1 MIWRK
6 FSIETSTEVVDLLSD
21 FLSELGIEGI
31 QIEDNVPLT
40 EDEIK
45 QMFVD
50 IPLQLG
56 EDDGSAKVSCF
67 LDDSYDASMIEELK
81 NKVKSELERLSEFLP
96 VGTGEISVEDT
107 TDDSTWNDKFKE
119 NFKPARLYDN
129 IVIMPVIDDES
140 DVYDTLKAYKNLEGF
155 ELRDNDKVVRIKT
168 VTAFGTGTHETT
180 RLCLG
185 AIQGVLKGVTKGVI
199 KENNIPVQEDMNND
213 NKAKD
218 LSVFDIG
225 CGSGILS
232 IASCLLGAGY
242 VHGLDIDPQAVKA
255 SKINAEASG
264 LSKDR
269 IDFSCGNLLADNRIA
284 ENFLSH
290 DNNKEKMEKA
300 SLGSGI
306 ASPISPDD
314 AARMV
319 DIQLGA
325 ADPIPARKYDIVVAN
340 ILADVIIP
348 LATIVRDYMNEGG
361 YFISSGISE
370 GKAEEVKK
378 ALVENGFEI
387 IKTTQENE
395 WVCFT
400 AI

>member
-1 MIWRK
+1 MIWKK
-6 FSIETSTEVVDLLSD
+6 FSIDTSTEVVDLLSD

-56 EDDGSAKVSCF
+56 EDDGTATVSCY
-67 LDDSYDASMIEELK
+67 LDDSYDSSKIEELK
-81 NKVKSELERLSEFLP
+81 TKVSDELKRLSEFLP
-96 VGTGEISVEDT
+96 VGSGEITVGETS
-107 TDDSTWNDKFKE
+107 DDSTWNDKFME
-119 NFKPARLYDN
+119 NFKPARLYED

-155 ELRDNDKVVRIKT
+155 ELRQDDKIVRIKT

-185 AIQGVLKGVTKGVI
+185 QI
-199 KENNIPVQEDMNND
+199 KKYVSSQ
-213 NKAKD
+213 K
-218 LSVFDIG
+218 SVFDVG

-232 IASCLLGAGY
+232 IAACLMGAGY
-242 VHGLDIDPQAVKA
+242 VHGLDIDPQAVYA

-264 LSKDR
+264 LSSDR
-269 IDFSCGNLLADNRIA
+269 IDFSAGNLLADNRIA
-284 ENFLSH
+284 ENFLNEG
-290 DNNKEKMEKA
+290 NNKAKMEKA

-306 ASPISPDD
+306 ASPVNPDN
-314 AARMV
+314 AAMMV
-319 DIQLGA
+319 DIQLGEK
-325 ADPIPARKYDIVVAN
+325 DPIPARKYDIVVAN

-348 LATIVRDYMNEGG
+348 LSTMIREYMTDDGV
-361 YFISSGISE
+361 FIASGISDS
-370 GKAEEVKK
+370 KEEAVKE
-378 ALVENGFEI
+378 ALVKNGFEI
-387 IKTTQENE
+387 IDITRENE
-395 WVCFT
+395 WVCIV
-400 AI
+400 AK

>member
-1 MIWRK
+1 MIWTK
-6 FSIETSTEVVDLLSD
+6 FSIETTTEVVDLLSD
-21 FLSELGIEGI
+21 FLSEKGIEGI
-31 QIEDNVPLT
+31 QIEDNVPLS

-67 LDDSYDASMIEELK
+67 LDDSFDAAKIDELK
-81 NKVKSELERLSEFLP
+81 LEVKAELERLSEFLP
-96 VGTGEISVEDT
+96 VGTGVITVEDT
-107 TDDSTWNDKFKE
+107 TDDSTWNDKFME

-140 DVYDTLKAYKNLEGF
+140 DVYDTLKAYKNLKGF
-155 ELRDNDKVVRIKT
+155 ELRDDDKVIRIKT

-185 AIQGVLKGVTKGVI
+185 AVQQSLKLDED
-199 KENNIPVQEDMNND
+199 KE
-213 NKAKD
+213 K
-218 LSVFDIG
+218 SVFDIG

-232 IASCLLGAGY
+232 IAACLMGAGY

-255 SKINAEASG
+255 SAINAEASG
-264 LSKDR
+264 LSSDR
-269 IDFSCGNLLADNRIA
+269 IEFSCGNLLADNRIA
-284 ENFLSH
+284 ENFLAQD
-290 DNNKEKMEKA
+290 DNREKMEKA

-306 ASPISPDD
+306 ASPINPDD
-314 AARMV
+314 AARIV
-319 DIQLGA
+319 DIGLGDS
-325 ADPIPARKYDIVVAN
+325 DPIPARKYDIVVAN

-348 LATIVRDYMNEGG
+348 LATIVRDYMTEDGV
-361 YFISSGISE
+361 FISSGISE
-370 GKAEEVKK
+370 GKADAVRE
-378 ALVENGFEI
+378 ALLENGFKIVNE
-387 IKTTQENE
+387 TRENE

-400 AI
+400 AK

>member
-1 MIWRK
+1 MIWTK
-6 FSIETSTEVVDLLSD
+6 FSIETTTEVVDLLSD
-21 FLSELGIEGI
+21 FLSEKGIEGI
-31 QIEDNVPLT
+31 QIEDNVPLS

-67 LDDSYDASMIEELK
+67 LDDSFDSAKIDELK
-81 NKVKSELERLSEFLP
+81 LEVKAELERLSEFLP
-96 VGTGEISVEDT
+96 VGTGVITVEDT
-107 TDDSTWNDKFKE
+107 TDDSTWNDKFME

-155 ELRDNDKVVRIKT
+155 ELRDDDKVIRIKT

-185 AIQGVLKGVTKGVI
+185 AVQQSLKLDED
-199 KENNIPVQEDMNND
+199 KE
-213 NKAKD
+213 K
-218 LSVFDIG
+218 SVFDIG

-232 IASCLLGAGY
+232 IAACLMGAGY

-255 SKINAEASG
+255 SAINAEASG
-264 LSKDR
+264 LSSDR
-269 IDFSCGNLLADNRIA
+269 IEFSCGNLLADNRIA
-284 ENFLSH
+284 ENFLAQD
-290 DNNKEKMEKA
+290 DNREKMEKA

-306 ASPISPDD
+306 ASPINPDD
-314 AARMV
+314 AARLV
-319 DIQLGA
+319 DIGLGDS
-325 ADPIPARKYDIVVAN
+325 DPIPARKYDIVVAN

-348 LATIVRDYMNEGG
+348 LATIVRDYMTEDGV
-361 YFISSGISE
+361 FISSGISE
-370 GKAEEVKK
+370 GKADAVRE
-378 ALVENGFEI
+378 ALLENGFKIVNE
-387 IKTTQENE
+387 TRENE

-400 AI
+400 AK

>member
-1 MIWRK
+1 MIWTK
-6 FSIETSTEVVDLLSD
+6 FSIETTTEVVDLLSD
-21 FLSELGIEGI
+21 FLSEKGIEGI
-31 QIEDNVPLT
+31 QIEDNVPLS

-67 LDDSYDASMIEELK
+67 LDDSFDAAKIDELK
-81 NKVKSELERLSEFLP
+81 LEVKAELERLSEFLP
-96 VGTGEISVEDT
+96 VGTGVITVEDT
-107 TDDSTWNDKFKE
+107 TDDSTWNDKFME

-155 ELRDNDKVVRIKT
+155 ELRDDDKVIRIKT

-185 AIQGVLKGVTKGVI
+185 AVQQSLKLDAD
-199 KENNIPVQEDMNND
+199 KE
-213 NKAKD
+213 K
-218 LSVFDIG
+218 SVFDIG

-232 IASCLLGAGY
+232 IAACLMGAGY

-255 SKINAEASG
+255 SAINAEASG
-264 LSKDR
+264 LSSDR
-269 IDFSCGNLLADNRIA
+269 IEFSCGNLLADNRIA
-284 ENFLSH
+284 ENYLAQD
-290 DNNKEKMEKA
+290 DNREKMEKA

-306 ASPISPDD
+306 ASPINPDD
-314 AARMV
+314 AARIV
-319 DIQLGA
+319 DIGLGDS
-325 ADPIPARKYDIVVAN
+325 DPIPARKYDIVVAN

-348 LATIVRDYMNEGG
+348 LATIVRDYMTEDGV
-361 YFISSGISE
+361 FISSGISE
-370 GKAEEVKK
+370 GKADAVRE
-378 ALVENGFEI
+378 ALLENGFKIVNE
-387 IKTTQENE
+387 TRENE

-400 AI
+400 AK

>member
-1 MIWRK
+1 MIWTK
-6 FSIETSTEVVDLLSD
+6 FSIETTTEVVDLLSD
-21 FLSELGIEGI
+21 FLSEKGIEGI
-31 QIEDNVPLT
+31 QIEDNVPLS

-67 LDDSYDASMIEELK
+67 LDDSFDAAKIDELK
-81 NKVKSELERLSEFLP
+81 LEVKAELERLSEFLP
-96 VGTGEISVEDT
+96 VGTGVITVEDT
-107 TDDSTWNDKFKE
+107 TDDSTWNDKFME

-155 ELRDNDKVVRIKT
+155 ELRDNDKVIRIKT

-185 AIQGVLKGVTKGVI
+185 AVQQSLKLDED
-199 KENNIPVQEDMNND
+199 KE
-213 NKAKD
+213 K
-218 LSVFDIG
+218 SVFDIG

-232 IASCLLGAGY
+232 IAACLMGAGY

-255 SKINAEASG
+255 SAINAEASG
-264 LSKDR
+264 LSSDR
-269 IDFSCGNLLADNRIA
+269 IEFSCGNLLADNRIA
-284 ENFLSH
+284 ENFLAQD
-290 DNNKEKMEKA
+290 DNREKMEKA

-306 ASPISPDD
+306 ASPINPDD
-314 AARMV
+314 AARIV
-319 DIQLGA
+319 DIGLGDS
-325 ADPIPARKYDIVVAN
+325 DPIPARKYDIVVAN

-348 LATIVRDYMNEGG
+348 LATIVRDYMTEDGV
-361 YFISSGISE
+361 FISSGISE
-370 GKAEEVKK
+370 GKADAVRD
-378 ALVENGFEI
+378 ALLENGFKIVNE
-387 IKTTQENE
+387 TRENE

-400 AI
+400 AK

>member
-1 MIWRK
+1 MIWTK
-6 FSIETSTEVVDLLSD
+6 FSIETTTEVVDLLSD
-21 FLSELGIEGI
+21 FLCEKGIEGI

-50 IPLQLG
+50 IPLTLG

-67 LDDSYDASMIEELK
+67 LNDSFDAVKIEELK
-81 NKVKSELERLSEFLP
+81 ADVKAELTRLSEFLP
-96 VGTGEISVEDT
+96 VGTGNISVEST
-107 TDDSTWNDKFKE
+107 TDDSTWNDKFME

-155 ELRDNDKVVRIKT
+155 ELRDDDKVVRIKT

-185 AIQGVLKGVTKGVI
+185 AVQNALKSSAGA
-199 KENNIPVQEDMNND
+199 EM
-213 NKAKD
+213 
-218 LSVFDIG
+218 SVFDIG

-232 IASCLLGAGY
+232 IAACLMGAGY

-255 SKINAEASG
+255 SVINAEASG
-264 LSKDR
+264 LSSDR
-269 IDFSCGNLLADNRIA
+269 IEFSCGNLLADNRIA
-284 ENFLSH
+284 ENFLAQD
-290 DNNKEKMEKA
+290 DNREKMEKA

-306 ASPISPDD
+306 ASPINPDD
-314 AARMV
+314 AARIV
-319 DIQLGA
+319 DIQLGE

-361 YFISSGISE
+361 VFISSGISE
-370 GKAEEVKK
+370 GKADAVRE
-378 ALVENGFEI
+378 ALVSNGFEI
-387 IKTTQENE
+387 VNETRENE

-400 AI
+400 AR

>member
-1 MIWRK
+1 MIWTK
-6 FSIETSTEVVDLLSD
+6 FSIETTTEVVDLLSD
-21 FLSELGIEGI
+21 FLSEKGIEGI
-31 QIEDNVPLT
+31 QIEDNVPLS

-67 LDDSYDASMIEELK
+67 LDDSFDAAKIDELK
-81 NKVKSELERLSEFLP
+81 LEVKAELERLSEFLP
-96 VGTGEISVEDT
+96 VGTGVITVEDT
-107 TDDSTWNDKFKE
+107 TDDSTWNDKFME

-155 ELRDNDKVVRIKT
+155 ELRDDDKVIRIKT

-185 AIQGVLKGVTKGVI
+185 AVQQSLKLDED
-199 KENNIPVQEDMNND
+199 KE
-213 NKAKD
+213 K
-218 LSVFDIG
+218 SVFDIG

-232 IASCLLGAGY
+232 IAACLMGAGY

-255 SKINAEASG
+255 SAINAEASG
-264 LSKDR
+264 LSSDR
-269 IDFSCGNLLADNRIA
+269 IEFSCGNLLADNRIA
-284 ENFLSH
+284 ENFLAQD
-290 DNNKEKMEKA
+290 DNREKMEKA

-306 ASPISPDD
+306 ASPINPDD
-314 AARMV
+314 AARIV
-319 DIQLGA
+319 DIGLGDS
-325 ADPIPARKYDIVVAN
+325 DPIPARKYDIVVAN

-348 LATIVRDYMNEGG
+348 LATIVRDYMNEDGV
-361 YFISSGISE
+361 FISSGISE
-370 GKAEEVKK
+370 GKADAVRE
-378 ALVENGFEI
+378 ALLENGFKIVNE
-387 IKTTQENE
+387 TRENE

-400 AI
+400 AK

>member
-1 MIWRK
+1 MIWTK
-6 FSIETSTEVVDLLSD
+6 FSIETTTEVVDLLSD
-21 FLSELGIEGI
+21 FLSEKGIEGI
-31 QIEDNVPLT
+31 QIEDNVPLS

-67 LDDSYDASMIEELK
+67 LDDSFDAAKIDELK
-81 NKVKSELERLSEFLP
+81 LEVKAELERLSEFLP
-96 VGTGEISVEDT
+96 VGTGVITVEDT
-107 TDDSTWNDKFKE
+107 TDDSTWNDKFME

-155 ELRDNDKVVRIKT
+155 ELRDDDKVIRIKT

-185 AIQGVLKGVTKGVI
+185 AVQQSLKLDED
-199 KENNIPVQEDMNND
+199 KE
-213 NKAKD
+213 K
-218 LSVFDIG
+218 SVFDIG

-232 IASCLLGAGY
+232 IAACLMGAGY

-255 SKINAEASG
+255 SAINAEASG
-264 LSKDR
+264 LSSDR
-269 IDFSCGNLLADNRIA
+269 IEFSCGNLLADNRIA
-284 ENFLSH
+284 ENFLAQD
-290 DNNKEKMEKA
+290 DNREKMEKA

-306 ASPISPDD
+306 ASPINPDD
-314 AARMV
+314 AARIV
-319 DIQLGA
+319 DIGLGDS
-325 ADPIPARKYDIVVAN
+325 DPIPARKYDIVVAN

-348 LATIVRDYMNEGG
+348 LATIVRDYMTEDGV
-361 YFISSGISE
+361 FISSGISE
-370 GKAEEVKK
+370 GKADAVRE
-378 ALVENGFEI
+378 ALLENGFKIVDEAR
-387 IKTTQENE
+387 ENE

-400 AI
+400 AK

>member
-1 MIWRK
+1 MIWTK
-6 FSIETSTEVVDLLSD
+6 FSIETTTEVVDLLSD
-21 FLSELGIEGI
+21 FLSEKGIEGI
-31 QIEDNVPLT
+31 QIEDNVPLS

-67 LDDSYDASMIEELK
+67 LDDSFDAAKINELK
-81 NKVKSELERLSEFLP
+81 LEVKAELERLSEFLP
-96 VGTGEISVEDT
+96 VGTGVITVEDT
-107 TDDSTWNDKFKE
+107 TDDSTWNDKFME

-155 ELRDNDKVVRIKT
+155 ELRDDDKVIRIKT

-185 AIQGVLKGVTKGVI
+185 AVQQSLKLDED
-199 KENNIPVQEDMNND
+199 KE
-213 NKAKD
+213 K
-218 LSVFDIG
+218 SVFDIG

-232 IASCLLGAGY
+232 IAACLMGAGY

-255 SKINAEASG
+255 STINAEASG
-264 LSKDR
+264 LSSDR
-269 IDFSCGNLLADNRIA
+269 IEFSCGNLLADNRIA
-284 ENFLSH
+284 ENFLAQD
-290 DNNKEKMEKA
+290 DNREKMEKA

-306 ASPISPDD
+306 ASPINPDD
-314 AARMV
+314 AARIV
-319 DIQLGA
+319 DIGLGDS
-325 ADPIPARKYDIVVAN
+325 DPIPARKYDIVVAN

-348 LATIVRDYMNEGG
+348 LATIVRDYMTEDGV
-361 YFISSGISE
+361 FISSGISE
-370 GKAEEVKK
+370 GKADAVRE
-378 ALVENGFEI
+378 ALLENGFKIVNE
-387 IKTTQENE
+387 TTENE

-400 AI
+400 AK

>member
-1 MIWRK
+1 MIWTK
-6 FSIETSTEVVDLLSD
+6 FSIETTTEVVDLLSD
-21 FLSELGIEGI
+21 FLSEKGIEGI
-31 QIEDNVPLT
+31 QIEDNVPLS

-67 LDDSYDASMIEELK
+67 LDDSFDAAKIDELK
-81 NKVKSELERLSEFLP
+81 LEVKAELERLSEFLP
-96 VGTGEISVEDT
+96 VGTGVITVEDT
-107 TDDSTWNDKFKE
+107 TDDSTWNDKFME

-155 ELRDNDKVVRIKT
+155 ELRDDDKVIRIKT

-185 AIQGVLKGVTKGVI
+185 AVQKSLKLDED
-199 KENNIPVQEDMNND
+199 KE
-213 NKAKD
+213 K
-218 LSVFDIG
+218 SVFDIG

-232 IASCLLGAGY
+232 IAACLMGAGY

-255 SKINAEASG
+255 STINAEASG
-264 LSKDR
+264 LSSDR
-269 IDFSCGNLLADNRIA
+269 IEFSCGNLLADNRIA
-284 ENFLSH
+284 ENFLAQD
-290 DNNKEKMEKA
+290 DNREKMEKA

-306 ASPISPDD
+306 ASPINPDD
-314 AARMV
+314 AARIV
-319 DIQLGA
+319 DIGLGDS
-325 ADPIPARKYDIVVAN
+325 DPIPARKYDIVVAN

-348 LATIVRDYMNEGG
+348 LATIVRDYMTEDGV
-361 YFISSGISE
+361 FISSGISE
-370 GKAEEVKK
+370 GKADAVRE
-378 ALVENGFEI
+378 ALLENGFKIVNE
-387 IKTTQENE
+387 TRENE

-400 AI
+400 AK

>member
-1 MIWRK
+1 MIWKK
-6 FSIETSTEVVDLLSD
+6 FSIKTSTEVVDLLSD

-40 EDEIK
+40 EEEIK

-50 IPLQLG
+50 IPLQLD
-56 EDDGSAKVSCF
+56 EDDGSATVSCY
-67 LDDSYDASMIEELK
+67 LDDSYDAEKLEELK
-81 NKVKSELERLSEFLP
+81 KSVKAELERLSEFLP
-96 VGTGEISVEDT
+96 VGTGVITVDDT

-155 ELRDNDKVVRIKT
+155 ELKDDDKIIRIKT

-185 AIQGVLKGVTKGVI
+185 AIQGILR
-199 KENNIPVQEDMNND
+199 D
-213 NKAKD
+213 ASKD
-218 LSVFDIG
+218 LSVFDVG

-255 SKINAEASG
+255 SKINAESSG
-264 LSKDR
+264 LTDDR

-284 ENFLSH
+284 ENFLSK
-290 DNNKEKMEKA
+290 DNNKEKMERA

-314 AARMV
+314 AARIV
-319 DIQLGA
+319 DIQLGTS
-325 ADPIPARKYDIVVAN
+325 DPIPARKYDIVVAN

-348 LATIVRDYMNEGG
+348 LATIIREYMNEGG

-370 GKAEEVKK
+370 GKADEVKK
-378 ALVENGFEI
+378 ALIDNGFKI
-387 IKTTQENE
+387 INMTQENE

-400 AI
+400 AV

>member
-1 MIWRK
+1 MIWTK
-6 FSIETSTEVVDLLSD
+6 FSIETTTEVVDLLSD
-21 FLSELGIEGI
+21 FLSEKGIEGI
-31 QIEDNVPLT
+31 QIEDNVPLS

-67 LDDSYDASMIEELK
+67 LDDSFDAAKIDELK
-81 NKVKSELERLSEFLP
+81 LEVKAELERLSEFLP
-96 VGTGEISVEDT
+96 VGTGVITVEDT
-107 TDDSTWNDKFKE
+107 TDDSTWNDKFME

-155 ELRDNDKVVRIKT
+155 ELRDDDKVIRIKT

-185 AIQGVLKGVTKGVI
+185 AVQQSLKLDED
-199 KENNIPVQEDMNND
+199 KE
-213 NKAKD
+213 K
-218 LSVFDIG
+218 SVFDIG

-232 IASCLLGAGY
+232 IAACLMGAGY

-255 SKINAEASG
+255 SAINAEASG
-264 LSKDR
+264 LSSDR
-269 IDFSCGNLLADNRIA
+269 IEFSCGNLLADNRIA
-284 ENFLSH
+284 ENFLAQD
-290 DNNKEKMEKA
+290 DNREKMEKA

-306 ASPISPDD
+306 ASPINPDD
-314 AARMV
+314 AARIV
-319 DIQLGA
+319 DIGLGDS
-325 ADPIPARKYDIVVAN
+325 DPIPARKYDIVVAN

-348 LATIVRDYMNEGG
+348 LATIVRDYMTEDGV
-361 YFISSGISE
+361 FISSGISE
-370 GKAEEVKK
+370 GKADAVRE
-378 ALVENGFEI
+378 ALLENGFKIVNE
-387 IKTTQENE
+387 TTENE

-400 AI
+400 AK

>member
-1 MIWRK
+1 MIWTK
-6 FSIETSTEVVDLLSD
+6 FSIETTTEVVDLLSD
-21 FLSELGIEGI
+21 FLCEKGIEGI

-50 IPLQLG
+50 IPLTLG

-67 LDDSYDASMIEELK
+67 LNDSFDAVKIEELK
-81 NKVKSELERLSEFLP
+81 ADVKAELTRLSEFLP
-96 VGTGEISVEDT
+96 VGTGNISVEST
-107 TDDSTWNDKFKE
+107 TDDSTWNDKFME

-155 ELRDNDKVVRIKT
+155 ELRDDDKVVRIKT
-168 VTAFGTGTHETT
+168 VTAFGTHETT

-185 AIQGVLKGVTKGVI
+185 AVQNALKSSAGA
-199 KENNIPVQEDMNND
+199 EM
-213 NKAKD
+213 
-218 LSVFDIG
+218 SVFDIG

-232 IASCLLGAGY
+232 IAACLMGAGY

-255 SKINAEASG
+255 SVINAEASG
-264 LSKDR
+264 LSSDR
-269 IDFSCGNLLADNRIA
+269 IEFSCGNLLADNRIA
-284 ENFLSH
+284 ENFLAQD
-290 DNNKEKMEKA
+290 DNREKMEKA

-306 ASPISPDD
+306 ASSINPDD
-314 AARMV
+314 AARIV
-319 DIQLGA
+319 DIQLGE

-361 YFISSGISE
+361 VFISSGISE
-370 GKAEEVKK
+370 GKADAVRE
-378 ALVENGFEI
+378 ALVSNGFEI
-387 IKTTQENE
+387 VNETRENE

-400 AI
+400 AR

>member
-1 MIWRK
+1 MIWTK
-6 FSIETSTEVVDLLSD
+6 FSIETTTEVVDLLSD
-21 FLSELGIEGI
+21 FLSEKGIEGI
-31 QIEDNVPLT
+31 QIEDNVPLS

-67 LDDSYDASMIEELK
+67 LDDSFDAAKIDELK
-81 NKVKSELERLSEFLP
+81 LEVKAELERLSEFLP
-96 VGTGEISVEDT
+96 VGTGVITVEDT
-107 TDDSTWNDKFKE
+107 TDDSTWNDKFME

-155 ELRDNDKVVRIKT
+155 ELLDDDKVIRIKT

-185 AIQGVLKGVTKGVI
+185 AVQQFLKLDEV
-199 KENNIPVQEDMNND
+199 KE
-213 NKAKD
+213 K
-218 LSVFDIG
+218 SVFDIG

-232 IASCLLGAGY
+232 IAACLMGAGY

-255 SKINAEASG
+255 SAINAEASG
-264 LSKDR
+264 LSSDR
-269 IDFSCGNLLADNRIA
+269 IEFSCGNLLADNRIA
-284 ENFLSH
+284 ENFLAQD
-290 DNNKEKMEKA
+290 DNREKMEKA

-306 ASPISPDD
+306 ASPINPDD
-314 AARMV
+314 AARIV
-319 DIQLGA
+319 DIGLGDS
-325 ADPIPARKYDIVVAN
+325 DPIPARKYDIVVAN

-348 LATIVRDYMNEGG
+348 LATIVRDYMTEDGV
-361 YFISSGISE
+361 FISSGISE
-370 GKAEEVKK
+370 GKVDAVRE
-378 ALVENGFEI
+378 ALLENGFKIVDEAR
-387 IKTTQENE
+387 ENE

-400 AI
+400 AK

>member
-1 MIWRK
+1 MIWTK
-6 FSIETSTEVVDLLSD
+6 FSIETTTEVVDLLSD
-21 FLSELGIEGI
+21 FLSEKGIEGI
-31 QIEDNVPLT
+31 QIEDNVPLS

-67 LDDSYDASMIEELK
+67 LDDSFDAAKIDELK
-81 NKVKSELERLSEFLP
+81 LEVKAELERLSEFLP
-96 VGTGEISVEDT
+96 VGTGVITVEDT
-107 TDDSTWNDKFKE
+107 TDDSTWNDKFME

-155 ELRDNDKVVRIKT
+155 ELRDDDKVIRIKT

-185 AIQGVLKGVTKGVI
+185 AVQQSLKLDED
-199 KENNIPVQEDMNND
+199 KE
-213 NKAKD
+213 K
-218 LSVFDIG
+218 SVFDIG

-232 IASCLLGAGY
+232 IAACLMGAGY

-255 SKINAEASG
+255 SAINAEASG
-264 LSKDR
+264 LGSDR
-269 IDFSCGNLLADNRIA
+269 IEFSCGNLLADNRIA
-284 ENFLSH
+284 ENFLAQD
-290 DNNKEKMEKA
+290 DNREKMEKA

-306 ASPISPDD
+306 ASPINPDD
-314 AARMV
+314 AARIV
-319 DIQLGA
+319 DIGLGDS
-325 ADPIPARKYDIVVAN
+325 DPIPARKYDIVVAN

-348 LATIVRDYMNEGG
+348 LATIVRDYMTEDGV
-361 YFISSGISE
+361 FISSGISE
-370 GKAEEVKK
+370 GKADAVRE
-378 ALVENGFEI
+378 ALLENGFKIVDE
-387 IKTTQENE
+387 TRENE

-400 AI
+400 AK

>member
-1 MIWRK
+1 MIWTK
-6 FSIETSTEVVDLLSD
+6 FSIETTTEVVDLLSD
-21 FLSELGIEGI
+21 FLSEKGIEGI
-31 QIEDNVPLT
+31 QIEDNVPLS

-67 LDDSYDASMIEELK
+67 LDDSFDAAKIDELK
-81 NKVKSELERLSEFLP
+81 LEVKAELERLSEFLP
-96 VGTGEISVEDT
+96 VGTGVITVEDT
-107 TDDSTWNDKFKE
+107 TDDSTWNDKFME

-155 ELRDNDKVVRIKT
+155 ELRDDDKVIRIKT

-185 AIQGVLKGVTKGVI
+185 AVQQSLKLDED
-199 KENNIPVQEDMNND
+199 KE
-213 NKAKD
+213 K
-218 LSVFDIG
+218 SVFDIG

-232 IASCLLGAGY
+232 IAACLMGAGY

-255 SKINAEASG
+255 SAINAEASG
-264 LSKDR
+264 LGSDR
-269 IDFSCGNLLADNRIA
+269 IEFSCGNLLADNRIA
-284 ENFLSH
+284 ENFLAQD
-290 DNNKEKMEKA
+290 DNREKMEKA

-306 ASPISPDD
+306 ASPINPDD
-314 AARMV
+314 AARIV
-319 DIQLGA
+319 DIGLGDS
-325 ADPIPARKYDIVVAN
+325 DPIPARKYDIVVAN

-348 LATIVRDYMNEGG
+348 LATIVRDYMTEDGV
-361 YFISSGISE
+361 FISSGISE
-370 GKAEEVKK
+370 VKADAVRE
-378 ALVENGFEI
+378 ALLENGFKIVDE
-387 IKTTQENE
+387 TRENE

-400 AI
+400 AK

>member
-1 MIWRK
+1 MIWTK
-6 FSIETSTEVVDLLSD
+6 FSIETTTEVVDLLSD
-21 FLSELGIEGI
+21 FLSEKGIEGI

-50 IPLQLG
+50 IPLTLG

-67 LDDSYDASMIEELK
+67 LNDSYDATKIEELK
-81 NKVKSELERLSEFLP
+81 ADVMAELTRLSEFLP
-96 VGTGEISVEDT
+96 VGTGNISVEST
-107 TDDSTWNDKFKE
+107 TDDSTWNDKFME

-155 ELRDNDKVVRIKT
+155 ELRDDDKVVRIKT

-185 AIQGVLKGVTKGVI
+185 AVQNALKSSVGT
-199 KENNIPVQEDMNND
+199 EM
-213 NKAKD
+213 
-218 LSVFDIG
+218 SVFDIG

-232 IASCLLGAGY
+232 IAACLMGAGY

-255 SKINAEASG
+255 SVINAEASG
-264 LSKDR
+264 LSSDR
-269 IDFSCGNLLADNRIA
+269 IEFSCGNLLADNRIA
-284 ENFLSH
+284 ENFLAQD
-290 DNNKEKMEKA
+290 DNREKMEKA

-306 ASPISPDD
+306 ASPINPDD
-314 AARMV
+314 AARIV
-319 DIQLGA
+319 DIQLGE

-361 YFISSGISE
+361 VFISSGISE
-370 GKAEEVKK
+370 GKADAVRE
-378 ALVENGFEI
+378 ALVLNGFEI
-387 IKTTQENE
+387 VNETRENE

-400 AI
+400 AR

>member
-1 MIWRK
+1 MIWTK
-6 FSIETSTEVVDLLSD
+6 FSIETTTEVVDLLSD
-21 FLSELGIEGI
+21 FLSEKGIEGI
-31 QIEDNVPLT
+31 QIEDNVPLS

-67 LDDSYDASMIEELK
+67 LDDSFDAAKIDELK
-81 NKVKSELERLSEFLP
+81 LEVKAELERLSEFLP
-96 VGTGEISVEDT
+96 VGSGVITVEDT
-107 TDDSTWNDKFKE
+107 TDDSTWNDKFME

-155 ELRDNDKVVRIKT
+155 ELRDDDKVIRIKT

-185 AIQGVLKGVTKGVI
+185 AVQQSLKLDED
-199 KENNIPVQEDMNND
+199 KE
-213 NKAKD
+213 K
-218 LSVFDIG
+218 SVFDIG

-232 IASCLLGAGY
+232 IAACLMGAGY

-255 SKINAEASG
+255 SAINAEASG
-264 LSKDR
+264 LSSDR
-269 IDFSCGNLLADNRIA
+269 IEFSCGNLLADNRIA
-284 ENFLSH
+284 ENYLAQD
-290 DNNKEKMEKA
+290 DNREKMEKA

-306 ASPISPDD
+306 ASPINPDD
-314 AARMV
+314 AARIV
-319 DIQLGA
+319 DIGLGDS
-325 ADPIPARKYDIVVAN
+325 DPIPARKYDIVVAN

-348 LATIVRDYMNEGG
+348 LATIVRDYMTEDGV
-361 YFISSGISE
+361 FISSGISE
-370 GKAEEVKK
+370 GKADAVRE
-378 ALVENGFEI
+378 ALLENGFKIVNE
-387 IKTTQENE
+387 TRENE

-400 AI
+400 AK

>member
-1 MIWRK
+1 MIWTK
-6 FSIETSTEVVDLLSD
+6 FSIETTTEVVDLLSD
-21 FLSELGIEGI
+21 FLSEKGIEGI
-31 QIEDNVPLT
+31 QIEDNVPLS

-67 LDDSYDASMIEELK
+67 LDDSFDAAKINELK
-81 NKVKSELERLSEFLP
+81 LEVKAELERLSEFLP
-96 VGTGEISVEDT
+96 VGTGVITVEDT
-107 TDDSTWNDKFKE
+107 TDDSTWNDKFME

-155 ELRDNDKVVRIKT
+155 ELRDDDKVIRIKT

-185 AIQGVLKGVTKGVI
+185 AVQQSLKLDED
-199 KENNIPVQEDMNND
+199 KE
-213 NKAKD
+213 K
-218 LSVFDIG
+218 SVFDIG

-232 IASCLLGAGY
+232 IAACLMGAGY

-255 SKINAEASG
+255 SAINAEASG
-264 LSKDR
+264 LSSDR
-269 IDFSCGNLLADNRIA
+269 IEFSCGNLLADNRIA
-284 ENFLSH
+284 ENFLAQD
-290 DNNKEKMEKA
+290 DNREKMEKA

-306 ASPISPDD
+306 ASPINPDD
-314 AARMV
+314 AARIV
-319 DIQLGA
+319 DIGLGDS
-325 ADPIPARKYDIVVAN
+325 DPIPARKYDIVVAN

-348 LATIVRDYMNEGG
+348 LATIVRDYMTEDGV
-361 YFISSGISE
+361 FISSGISE
-370 GKAEEVKK
+370 GKADAVRD
-378 ALVENGFEI
+378 ALLENGFKIVNE
-387 IKTTQENE
+387 TTENE

-400 AI
+400 AK

>member
-1 MIWRK
+1 MIWTK
-6 FSIETSTEVVDLLSD
+6 FSIETTTEVVDLLSD
-21 FLSELGIEGI
+21 FLSEKGIEGI
-31 QIEDNVPLT
+31 QIEDNVPLS

-67 LDDSYDASMIEELK
+67 LDDSFDAAKIDELK
-81 NKVKSELERLSEFLP
+81 LEVKAELERLSEFLP
-96 VGTGEISVEDT
+96 VGTGVITVEDT
-107 TDDSTWNDKFKE
+107 TDDSTWNDKFME

-155 ELRDNDKVVRIKT
+155 ELRDDDKVIRIKT

-185 AIQGVLKGVTKGVI
+185 AVQQSLKLDED
-199 KENNIPVQEDMNND
+199 KE
-213 NKAKD
+213 K
-218 LSVFDIG
+218 SVFDIG

-232 IASCLLGAGY
+232 IAACLMGAGY

-255 SKINAEASG
+255 SVINAEASG
-264 LSKDR
+264 LSSDR
-269 IDFSCGNLLADNRIA
+269 IEFSCGNLLADNRIA
-284 ENFLSH
+284 ENFLAQD
-290 DNNKEKMEKA
+290 DNREKMEKA

-306 ASPISPDD
+306 ASPINPDD
-314 AARMV
+314 AARIV
-319 DIQLGA
+319 DIGLGDS
-325 ADPIPARKYDIVVAN
+325 DPIPARKYDIVVAN

-348 LATIVRDYMNEGG
+348 LATIVRDYMTEDGV
-361 YFISSGISE
+361 FISSGISE
-370 GKAEEVKK
+370 GKADAVRE
-378 ALVENGFEI
+378 ALLENGFKIVNE
-387 IKTTQENE
+387 TRENE

-400 AI
+400 AK

>member
-1 MIWRK
+1 MIWTK
-6 FSIETSTEVVDLLSD
+6 FSIETTTEVVDLLSD
-21 FLSELGIEGI
+21 FLSEKGIEGI
-31 QIEDNVPLT
+31 QIEDNVPLS

-67 LDDSYDASMIEELK
+67 LDDSFDAAKIDELK
-81 NKVKSELERLSEFLP
+81 LEVKAELERLSEFLP
-96 VGTGEISVEDT
+96 VGTGVITVEDT
-107 TDDSTWNDKFKE
+107 TDDSTWNDKFME

-155 ELRDNDKVVRIKT
+155 ELRDDDKVIRIKT

-185 AIQGVLKGVTKGVI
+185 AVQQSLKLDAD
-199 KENNIPVQEDMNND
+199 KE
-213 NKAKD
+213 K
-218 LSVFDIG
+218 SVFDIG

-232 IASCLLGAGY
+232 IAACLMGAGY

-255 SKINAEASG
+255 SAINAEASG
-264 LSKDR
+264 LSSDR
-269 IDFSCGNLLADNRIA
+269 IEFSCGNLLADNRIA
-284 ENFLSH
+284 ENFLAQD
-290 DNNKEKMEKA
+290 DNREKMEKA

-306 ASPISPDD
+306 ASPINPDD
-314 AARMV
+314 AARIV
-319 DIQLGA
+319 DIGLGDS
-325 ADPIPARKYDIVVAN
+325 DPIPARKYDIVVAN

-348 LATIVRDYMNEGG
+348 LATIVRDYMTEDGV
-361 YFISSGISE
+361 FISSGISE
-370 GKAEEVKK
+370 GKADAVRE
-378 ALVENGFEI
+378 ALLENGFKIVNE
-387 IKTTQENE
+387 TRENE

-400 AI
+400 AK

>member
-1 MIWRK
+1 MIWTK
-6 FSIETSTEVVDLLSD
+6 FSIETTTEVVDLLSD
-21 FLSELGIEGI
+21 FLSEKGIEGI
-31 QIEDNVPLT
+31 QIEDNVPLS

-67 LDDSYDASMIEELK
+67 LDDSFDAAKIDELK
-81 NKVKSELERLSEFLP
+81 LEVKAELERLSEFLP
-96 VGTGEISVEDT
+96 VGTGVITVEDT
-107 TDDSTWNDKFKE
+107 TDDSTWNDKFME

-155 ELRDNDKVVRIKT
+155 ELRDDDKVIRIKT

-185 AIQGVLKGVTKGVI
+185 AVQQSLKLDEY
-199 KENNIPVQEDMNND
+199 KE
-213 NKAKD
+213 K
-218 LSVFDIG
+218 SVFDIG

-232 IASCLLGAGY
+232 IAACLMGAGY

-255 SKINAEASG
+255 SAINAEASG
-264 LSKDR
+264 LSSDR
-269 IDFSCGNLLADNRIA
+269 IEFSCGNLLADNRIA
-284 ENFLSH
+284 ENFLAQD
-290 DNNKEKMEKA
+290 DNREKMEKA

-306 ASPISPDD
+306 ASPINPDD
-314 AARMV
+314 AARIV
-319 DIQLGA
+319 DIGLG
-325 ADPIPARKYDIVVAN
+325 DSDLIPARKYDIVVAN

-348 LATIVRDYMNEGG
+348 LATIVRDYMTEDGV
-361 YFISSGISE
+361 FISSGISE
-370 GKAEEVKK
+370 GKADAVRE
-378 ALVENGFEI
+378 ALLENGFKIVNE
-387 IKTTQENE
+387 TRENE

-400 AI
+400 AK

>member
-1 MIWRK
+1 MIWTK
-6 FSIETSTEVVDLLSD
+6 FSIETTTEVVDLLSD
-21 FLSELGIEGI
+21 FLSEKGIEGI
-31 QIEDNVPLT
+31 QIEDNVPLS

-67 LDDSYDASMIEELK
+67 LDDSFDDAKIDELK
-81 NKVKSELERLSEFLP
+81 LEVKAELERLSEFLP
-96 VGTGEISVEDT
+96 VGTGVITVEDT
-107 TDDSTWNDKFKE
+107 TDDSTWNDKFME

-155 ELRDNDKVVRIKT
+155 ELRDDDKVIRIKT

-185 AIQGVLKGVTKGVI
+185 AVQQSLKLDED
-199 KENNIPVQEDMNND
+199 KE
-213 NKAKD
+213 K
-218 LSVFDIG
+218 SVFDIG

-232 IASCLLGAGY
+232 IAACLMGAGY

-255 SKINAEASG
+255 SAINAEASG
-264 LSKDR
+264 LSSDR
-269 IDFSCGNLLADNRIA
+269 IEFSCGNLLADNRIA
-284 ENFLSH
+284 ENFLAQD
-290 DNNKEKMEKA
+290 DNREKMEKA

-306 ASPISPDD
+306 ASPINPDD
-314 AARMV
+314 AARIV
-319 DIQLGA
+319 DIGLGDS
-325 ADPIPARKYDIVVAN
+325 DPIPARKYDIVVAN

-348 LATIVRDYMNEGG
+348 LATIVRDYMTEDGV
-361 YFISSGISE
+361 FISSGISE
-370 GKAEEVKK
+370 GKADAVRE
-378 ALVENGFEI
+378 ALLENGFKIVNE
-387 IKTTQENE
+387 TRENE

-400 AI
+400 AK